1 VLDLQQRSKIELSVF
16 GEIQNLIEKI
26 WQKFAL
32 LDSRM
37 VEKGPPNHR

>member
-1 VLDLQQRSKIELSVF
+1 VLDLQQRSKIDLRAF
-16 GEIQNLIEKI
+16 DEIQNLIGKI